1 MLYNSITPPSGGFP
15 PKASAQIADIEMIIH
30 LTVKLARAFILK
42 ITALFSQQC
51 YATANLKLTH
61 IALA

>member
-30 LTVKLARAFILK
+30 LAMKLAQA
-42 ITALFSQQC
+42 Q
-51 YATANLKLTH
+51 NPVV
-61 IALA
+61 